1 MPEST
6 WNHVRTAALSMP
18 DAEETI
24 SRGNPSW
31 RVHGKAFVWESPLRD
46 KDLAE
51 LGLDAQ
57 PGPVLG
63 ARVDDEPTKFALV
76 NDDPTVFFTT
86 SHFNGY
92 PAVLVWLDNVSL
104 RVLGEIVADAW
115 ISVAPQRLVSAWL
128 QEHPD

>member
-6 WNHVRTAALSMP
+6 WEDVRRLALAMP
-18 DAEETI
+18 DAEEST
-24 SRGNPSW
+24 SWGNPSW
-31 RVHGKAFVWESPLRD
+31 RVHGKGFVWERPLRA
-46 KDLAE
+46 KDLAH
-51 LGLDAQ
+51 LRLDAQ

-86 SHFNGY
+86 PHFDGY
-92 PAVLVWLDNVSL
+92 PAVLVWLDNVSH

-115 ISVAPQRLVSAWL
+115 IAVAPTKLARAWL
-128 QEHPD
+128 EEHPD